1 MRLRQ
6 RNQALEDVDS
16 QVGVPWDLMKTN
28 TICPHERG
36 DSYNIISIQASRLCW
51 ILSKIRFNFED
62 DYSVEVQL
70 SGAENG

>member
-1 MRLRQ
+1 
-6 RNQALEDVDS
+6 
-16 QVGVPWDLMKTN
+16 MKTN

-36 DSYNIISIQASRLCW
+36 DSYNIISIQASCLYW